1 MRAEYVCISK
11 YGYYPSDVGRTTQD
25 NFSLMNSAFTVND
38 KEESSIFMGVFDG
51 HGDFGGE
58 CSEFCKDFVS

>member
-1 MRAEYVCISK
+1 
-11 YGYYPSDVGRTTQD
+11 
-25 NFSLMNSAFTVND
+25 MNSVFTVND

-58 CSEFCKDFVS
+58 CSEFCKDFVLNTFF